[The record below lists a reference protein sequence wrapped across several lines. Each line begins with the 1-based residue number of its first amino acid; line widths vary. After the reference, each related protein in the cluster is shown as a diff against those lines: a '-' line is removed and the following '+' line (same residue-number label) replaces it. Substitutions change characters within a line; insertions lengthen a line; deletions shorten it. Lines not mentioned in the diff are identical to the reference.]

1 MARSLIFGNRLVR
14 SNCTVTVQRAT
25 TAQAADGT
33 TTEATWSNVATDV
46 EVLASLE
53 GGSRDGSYGTDN
65 EREQGTISGASNYLD
80 ATNVRLKITDFPTMP
95 YYTNSYWRVNAVNRH
110 PIGLGGLQCM
120 RIQLKI
126 SRLNLPADNVDP
138 TPPADTPRLDFSVA
152 TNSQYAIYPVFA
164 W

>member
-1 MARSLIFGNRLVR
+1 MAGSLIFGNRLVR
-14 SNCTVTVQRAT
+14 SNCTVTVQKPT

-33 TTEATWSNVATDV
+33 TTEATWTDTATGI

-65 EREQGTISGASNYLD
+65 EREQGTISGVSNYLD
-80 ATNVRLKITDFPTMP
+80 ATNIRLKITDFPTMT
-95 YYTNSYWRVNAVNRH
+95 YYTNTYWRVQNVVRH

-138 TPPADTPRLDFSVA
+138 DPPAD
-152 TNSQYAIYPVFA
+152 
-164 W
+164 